1 MPHFVIH
8 SNKKFIDQNDAESM
22 LQCVF
27 KVAKASGLFPNSTI
41 KVRIVPFDHS
51 IVDGE
56 GQYLIH
62 IVAWIMGGRTTEQK
76 KTLADSIIQALKAMF
91 PDLPTISIDV
101 RDIDP
106 NTYSNQELV
115 N

>member
-8 SNKKFIDQNDAESM
+8 SNKKFIDQNDAESI

-27 KVAKASGLFPNSTI
+27 KVAKASGLFPNSII
-41 KVRIVPFDHS
+41 KVRIVPFDLS

-56 GQYLIH
+56 AQNLIH

-76 KTLADSIIQALKAMF
+76 KALADSVIRALTAMF

-101 RDIDP
+101 RNIDP
-106 NTYSNQELV
+106 DTYSNKEMV